1 MTNAIPSASGDLTPM
16 MREFVHIY
24 VETGGRDA
32 SLAARL
38 AGYST
43 KSDGHRVIA
52 HRLLRDPRILAAI
65 RHEVETKVKAGAALA
80 MGTLLEL
87 AEKASTDG
95 VRFQAAQAVLDR
107 AGLLVA
113 KVSEHTVIVEDR
125 RTTAELVAAIRSHAA
140 VAEKHGIDL
149 SFIEGLA
156 LSADPV
162 VDAEYEEVPAD
173 GREGLEDLL
182 P

>member
-1 MTNAIPSASGDLTPM
+1 MTDTLPATFADLTEM
-16 MREFVHIY
+16 QANFVRYY

-43 KSDGHRVIA
+43 KADGHRVIA
-52 HRLLRDPRILAAI
+52 HRLLRDPRILAAL
-65 RHEVETKVKAGAALA
+65 RQEVETKVRAGAALA
-80 MGTLLEL
+80 MGTLIEL

-113 KVSEHTVIVEDR
+113 KTSEHTITIKDER
-125 RTTAELVAAIRSHAA
+125 TAEQIIQNIRRLAANN
-140 VAEKHGIDL
+140 GIDL
-149 SFIEGLA
+149 SHVPG
-156 LSADPV
+156 LSAPA
-162 VDAEYEEVPAD
+162 VDAEYEEVEPMSA
-173 GREGLEDLL
+173 EGLEDLL
-182 P
+182 